1 MSNISIN
8 LTTDDSPNNEISI
21 NIRRDLKHTVNK
33 PKSKNTKYCNIKPR
47 PNPNN
52 IVPENKLF
60 LDMMGKDILVVL
72 DAVQLNI
79 LGQVFRPI
87 FTGKV
92 TEVTNGSITLD
103 PVIIKMNTAPFYKF
117 PTPLSFPMENIA
129 YFTPFDP
136 NTRISI
142 P

>member
-1 MSNISIN
+1 MSHINININPTKEDSITDENIINIS
-8 LTTDDSPNNEISI
+8 
-21 NIRRDLKHTVNK
+21 RDLKMQAIEK
-33 PKSKNTKYCNIKPR
+33 YKSKNAKYCK
-47 PNPNN
+47 PNPND

-60 LDMMGKDILVVL
+60 KDMLNKDILLVL

-87 FTGKV
+87 FTGRV
-92 TEVTNGSITLD
+92 VEVTNGAITLD

-129 YFTPFDP
+129 YFTLFDP
-136 NTRISI
+136 ETRISI